1 MKCCQFYLWHFKY
14 CHIKLSIA
22 SNEVDLVVVVVIITI
37 IVIII
42 IIIIIIII
50 NIYSGSIYK
59 YNGYSPYK
67 LKKYINKK
75 IKTVKITYKS
85 IHDKYMGSLNTSRS

>member
-1 MKCCQFYLWHFKY
+1 MMMMMMMM
-14 CHIKLSIA
+14 IMMM
-22 SNEVDLVVVVVIITI
+22 I
-37 IVIII
+37 IV
-42 IIIIIIII
+42 IIII

-59 YNGYSPYK
+59 YNGSSPYK
-67 LKKYINKK
+67 LKKYINKR

>member
-1 MKCCQFYLWHFKY
+1 MCL
-14 CHIKLSIA
+14 LSSILTL
-22 SNEVDLVVVVVIITI
+22 NKICVN
-37 IVIII
+37 III
-42 IIIIIIII
+42 IIIIIVIIIII

-59 YNGYSPYK
+59 YNGSSPYK
-67 LKKYINKK
+67 LKKYINKR